1 MTFARGRFGRRLAL
15 AVGAVIALVLGS
27 TGIVLTRGLR
37 GRLIEDLSRGLQTQ
51 AGLAALAV
59 AADAGAPLSAGSA
72 QAEARALSAACGCRA
87 TLIAP
92 DGRLAGDSELDD
104 AALARAENHATR
116 PEVAA
121 AFAGVQR
128 IASRRSVTVDRE
140 MLYAAAPIRRG
151 GRLLGAA
158 RLAVALDE
166 VERQV
171 GRARSLVLWTT
182 LAALAAA
189 LLAAAALARGVARP
203 VAEMADAASRLAGGD
218 YAARVR
224 GLGSDELGLLGSTLN
239 DLAAR
244 VQETVGELSR
254 DKAQLSAVLDQMTE
268 AVVAVDAAGAVLVV
282 NPALSRLLA
291 IDAEAARGRRYI
303 ETLRHNGIVGL
314 IGAVLR
320 GAKPLAQEV
329 RLFAPEELVFDAHAA
344 PLMQDGRVAGALLVL
359 HDITRL
365 RRLEQVRRDF
375 VANVSHELRTPL
387 SSIKGYAETLL
398 AGAID
403 DPENRLDFVRTI
415 EEHANRLTKLVDD
428 LLDLSAIES
437 GHRAPRKAAVDLPA
451 VLAELAHGFAPIAE
465 ERRVSLEVAPAP
477 EGLPRASA
485 DPDQLRQI
493 LANLLDNALK
503 YTEPGG
509 AVAVSAE
516 AWKGGVRVTVRDS
529 GVGIPEQDLP
539 RVFERFYRVDKARSR
554 EAGGTGLGLS
564 IVKHLVEAQGG
575 EVSVESRQ
583 PGGSSFRFTLHA
595 AA

>member
-1 MTFARGRFGRRLAL
+1 MTGF
-15 AVGAVIALVLGS
+15 
-27 TGIVLTRGLR
+27 
-37 GRLIEDLSRGLQTQ
+37 
-51 AGLAALAV
+51 
-59 AADAGAPLSAGSA
+59 
-72 QAEARALSAACGCRA
+72 
-87 TLIAP
+87 
-92 DGRLAGDSELDD
+92 LAG
-104 AALARAENHATR
+104 
-116 PEVAA
+116 VAA
-121 AFAGVQR
+121 AA
-128 IASRRSVTVDRE
+128 ILA
-140 MLYAAAPIRRG
+140 LIG
-151 GRLLGAA
+151 GRVLFRAIADLTDIA
-158 RLAVALDE
+158 R
-166 VERQV
+166 
-171 GRARSLVLWTT
+171 
-182 LAALAAA
+182 
-189 LLAAAALARGVARP
+189 
-203 VAEMADAASRLAGGD
+203 RLAGGD
-218 YAARVR
+218 YSARARNLPRGAAGR
-224 GLGSDELGLLGSTLN
+224 LGSALN
-239 DLAAR
+239 DMAVR
-244 VQETVGELSR
+244 VQETVDELSR
-254 DKAQLSAVLDQMTE
+254 DKAQLAAVLDQMTE

-320 GAKPLAQEV
+320 GAKPVAQEV

-344 PLMQDGRVAGALLVL
+344 PLMQDERVAGALLVL

-365 RRLEQVRRDF
+365 RRLEQMRRDF

-387 SSIKGYAETLL
+387 SSIKGFAETLL

-415 EEHANRLTKLVDD
+415 EEHSNRLTKLVDD

-437 GHRAPRKAAVDLPA
+437 GHRAPRKSAVYLPA
-451 VLAELAHGFAPIAE
+451 VLSELSYGFAPIAD
-465 ERRVSLEVAPAP
+465 ERRVAFRVLPAPA
-477 EGLPRASA
+477 GLPMAAA

-509 AVAVSAE
+509 SVSVSAE
-516 AWKGGVRVTVRDS
+516 SWKGGVRVSVSDT

-583 PGGSSFRFTLHA
+583 PGGSTFRFTLPA
-595 AA
+595 ASA